1 MEELLNDFLA
11 ETADHLEQVGSQIVH
26 FEQNPS
32 DVSAIGN
39 IFRLVHTIKGT
50 CGFLDLSRL
59 EKLAHAAENLIGL
72 VRERGHA
79 EAWHVSLILSSIDRI
94 REIVEAIEANGVEPE
109 GDDGD
114 LIAALVAASLGEPV
128 EMASPPVEPLL
139 QAGAPAP
146 DVEIRKPVAAEEPSA
161 TVAAVADSGRDERIA
176 LPGSSREPATI
187 RVAIGT
193 IERIMRLVSELVL
206 TRNQLL
212 ELARALPHDDLAGP
226 LQRLSGV
233 TSDLQDGVMRARMQP
248 IDRLFGPLPRM
259 IRDLAYNLGKKAEL
273 VLEGSDTELDRQMID
288 LLRDPLTHIIRNCI
302 DHGIEPPQERLALG
316 KTDYGTLRISASHE
330 AGHITLRIEDDGRG
344 LDVDR
349 IREKAMALGL
359 AGPDELAHM
368 ASEEL
373 CRFIFS
379 PGFSTARNVT
389 NVSGRGVGMD
399 VVRENIESIGGA
411 VTLSTSRGRGTTF
424 ILKVPLTLAIAP
436 ALIFEVEGQRFA
448 IPQHA
453 VVEAV
458 TCGES
463 GQSFIQMV
471 QGAPMLALRD
481 HLLPVADMRT
491 IFGFPPVPAKKDCL
505 AIVARTGVTTFAL
518 TVDNVA
524 DVQEIVVKPLN
535 GALSQLG
542 LYAGSTILGDGSVV
556 LIMNPTG
563 LATRIGLDSS
573 NQLRVDANLADLPPE
588 KKATNLI
595 LFRAGAGAL
604 KALPLSLISRI
615 ESVKNDQLSA
625 SDGQLVMMHRNALM
639 PVIDL
644 CGSGN
649 DRRSRDHWPVL
660 VVGVGGEPMGLLVSE
675 IVDIIESFLDIEIAG
690 TTPAVIGSTT
700 IRGEAAEVLDLAH
713 FMKAAR
719 PGAFE
724 RGHARRFRVMLV
736 DDKLFFRDLLAP
748 VVSAAGYEVTTFASA
763 AEALAA
769 FKRGFGFDVVVTDI
783 DMPEMDGYNF
793 AQALLENERTR
804 KIPIIALD
812 AHAGSAVVDAA
823 HQAGMRNV
831 VGKFDR
837 QALLTELRTIL
848 EASAFTPSALE
859 QKLARDK
866 AA

>member
-32 DVSAIGN
+32 DASAIAN

-50 CGFLDLSRL
+50 CGFLELSRL
-59 EKLAHAAENLIGL
+59 EAVAHAAENLIGL
-72 VRERGHA
+72 VRDRGYA
-79 EAWHVSLILSSIDRI
+79 DTAHVSLILTSIDRI
-94 REIVEAIEANGVEPE
+94 RSILDGIVTDGAEPVGNDE
-109 GDDGD
+109 E
-114 LIAALVAASLGEPV
+114 LIAALEDYAEGKTPPDLPVAAAPV
-128 EMASPPVEPLL
+128 TP
-139 QAGAPAP
+139 APAP
-146 DVEIRKPVAAEEPSA
+146 SSHVREKIRAEDKVETSNGLAREPS
-161 TVAAVADSGRDERIA
+161 
-176 LPGSSREPATI
+176 TI
-187 RVAIGT
+187 RVALGT

-212 ELARALPHDDLAGP
+212 ELARTLPHDEFAAP

-248 IDRLFGPLPRM
+248 IERLFGPLPRM
-259 IRDLAYNLGKKAEL
+259 IRDLAHDLGKKAEL

-288 LLRDPLTHIIRNCI
+288 HLRDPITHIIRNCI
-302 DHGIEPPQERLALG
+302 DHGIETPQDRIAAG
-316 KTDYGTLRISASHE
+316 KSDYGTINISASHE
-330 AGHITLRIEDDGRG
+330 AGHITLRIADDGRG
-344 LDVDR
+344 LDVER
-349 IREKAMALGL
+349 IREKALALDL
-359 AGPDELAHM
+359 ATADDLAHM
-368 ASEEL
+368 GNEEL

-379 PGFSTARNVT
+379 PGFSTAKNVT

-399 VVRENIESIGGA
+399 VVRENIEAIGGG
-411 VTLSTSRGRGTTF
+411 VTLSTARGRGTTF

-448 IPQHA
+448 IAQHA

-458 TCGES
+458 TCGQG
-463 GQSFIQMV
+463 GQSFLQNA
-471 QGAPMLALRD
+471 QGAPMLALREN
-481 HLLPVADMRT
+481 LLPVADMRS
-491 IFGFPPVPAKKDCL
+491 IFGFVPAGTDTQRL
-505 AIVARTGVTTFAL
+505 AIVVRTGITSFAL

-556 LIMNPTG
+556 LIVNPAG
-563 LATRIGLDSS
+563 LASRIGLENS
-573 NQLRVDANLADLPPE
+573 NQLRVDTAPQDLPPE

-595 LFRAGAGAL
+595 LFRAGSGAL

-615 ESVKNDQLSA
+615 ESVKNKDIST
-625 SDGQLVMMHRNALM
+625 SDGQWVVMHRDALM

-644 CGSGN
+644 CETGF
-649 DRRSRDHWPVL
+649 DRSARDQWPVL

-675 IVDIIESFLDIEIAG
+675 IVDIVESFLDIEIAG
-690 TTPAVIGSTT
+690 ITPAVIGSTT

-713 FMKAAR
+713 YMKAAR

-724 RGHARRFRVMLV
+724 RGHAKRFRVMLV

-763 AEALAA
+763 AEGLSA
-769 FKRGFGFDVVVTDI
+769 FKRGFGFDVVVTDV
-783 DMPEMDGYNF
+783 DMPDMDGYSF
-793 AQALLENERTR
+793 ARLLAENPRT
-804 KIPIIALD
+804 KNIPVVALD
-812 AHAGSAVVDAA
+812 AHAGSAVIDAA
-823 HQAGMRNV
+823 RQAGMRNV
-831 VGKFDR
+831 IGKFDR
-837 QALLTELRTIL
+837 QGLLTELRNVL
-848 EASAFTPSALE
+848 EASAFTSSALE
-859 QKLARDK
+859 QRMSQEK